1 VESLEACVRTSDLLA
16 RWGGDEFMVVLPK
29 STLGTAKE
37 LAERIRQKIKE
48 APAPGDFT
56 ITLSLG
62 VVERRNDETP
72 ASLMARADQAL
83 YRSKAA
89 GKDTVS
95 S

>member
-1 VESLEACVRTSDLLA
+1 LRHGDLLA
-16 RWGGDEFMVVLPK
+16 RWGGDEFMVIVPK
-29 STLGTAKE
+29 STLETARE
-37 LAERIRQKIKE
+37 LAERMRCVLKE
-48 APAPGDFT
+48 LPAVGNFKV
-56 ITLSLG
+56 TLSLG

-95 S
+95 E